1 MRRQDLAVSAAEE
14 AISSLRAP
22 TLSAPAEKSH
32 EVIASLTNMI
42 TSLSAD
48 FTLEVKD
55 RADALARTRAELGT
69 ATRELADQ
77 RKQISQWRAKVA
89 QVDDKMQRI
98 KNLER
103 ALAEEESFDWTGRT
117 EIDGTPST
125 PSAGL
130 SFTYR
135 GPGSTLSNLP
145 PGISIEFDADPPL
158 PTNDSDRNSL
168 VHLVRLQ
175 TWYDRVV
182 NLLGQRVERLQG
194 GNAEHEA
201 RLQRIVAGCCGV
213 EPDRV
218 EGMLQSLLAALES

>member
-1 MRRQDLAVSAAEE
+1 
-14 AISSLRAP
+14 
-22 TLSAPAEKSH
+22 
-32 EVIASLTNMI
+32 MI
-42 TSLSAD
+42 NSLSAD

-55 RADALARTRAELGT
+55 RTDALERTQVQLRT
-69 ATRELADQ
+69 STRELSDQ
-77 RKQISQWRAKVA
+77 RKQVSLWRTKVA
-89 QVDDKMQRI
+89 EVDDKAQRI

-103 ALAEEESFDWTGRT
+103 ALAEEDSFDWTGRT
-117 EIDGTPST
+117 EIDGSPST
-125 PSAGL
+125 LSAGL

-158 PTNDSDRNSL
+158 PPNDSDRGSL

-182 NLLGQRVERLQG
+182 DLLRQRVERLQG
-194 GNAEHEA
+194 GNAEHEQ
-201 RLQRIVAGCCGV
+201 RLQKIVAGCCGV